1 MTLLQAD
8 DDRRPLPRTV
18 DCGGAPV
25 ELRLMGPEDRDEVLA
40 FAGALAPHDLL
51 FLRRDITQPRVIDA
65 WLRSIRSGAI
75 TSVLARL
82 EGEVVGCLA
91 LVRDPLSWSPHLA
104 ELRVLLSDRARGRG
118 LGVLLAQEGLVLG
131 LRSGA
136 EKLYAQMTVDQ
147 QAAIAIFEGL
157 GFAPEALLRDHVK
170 DREGRTHDVV
180 LLGHHVARMASRL
193 QAYGV
198 DEAG

>member
-1 MTLLQAD
+1 MNDTH
-8 DDRRPLPRTV
+8 PLPRTV
-18 DCGGAPV
+18 DCNGAPV
-25 ELRLMGPEDRDEVLA
+25 ELSLMGPADRDAVLA
-40 FAGALAPHDLL
+40 FARSLPPHDLL
-51 FLRRDITQPRVIDA
+51 FLRRDITQARVVDA
-65 WLRSIRSGAI
+65 WLRSIEKGAI

-82 EGEVVGCLA
+82 KGELVGCMA

-104 ELRVLLSDRARGRG
+104 ELRVLLSAGARGRG

-131 LRSGA
+131 LRAGC

-170 DREGRTHDVV
+170 DRHSQTHDVV
-180 LLGHHVARMASRL
+180 LLGHHVARMQARL
-193 QAYGV
+193 HAYGV
-198 DEAG
+198 DEPA